1 MQMDG
6 RDIIEVY
13 AALVRSAAYGDR
25 EVYGHGK

>member
-1 MQMDG
+1 MDS